1 VQAIGST
8 GNLSSPSSYVPVTT
22 TPLPNDQAITSA
34 TVQDN
39 GNGTLTYSAD
49 FATPFAFRR
58 VFIATGTTPCWT
70 TGNASPI
77 CSDYLIENDQVLRYT
92 GTGTDFTYTTV
103 DTVAP
108 TVTAGDDYSWTIPA
122 ADIGTPAGQTVL
134 FNGEGYSPL
143 SYTDPISLGT
153 APAPTNP
160 PYPAA
165 QAAALSQ
172 YVQTAVEQ
180 AAVPP
185 SGSTTGQ
192 PPAADPRCP
201 SAPDDTW
208 HLGRTDGCMVGSF
221 TVSRSLVDGLL
232 PGAFTLGV
240 TDVVN
245 ASTGGRS
252 WSEQVTL
259 EMQTVSGTVPDYSIT
274 VAPTCSDSCA
284 TATPTVA
291 TLVPGQ
297 PVTMTFAWTDAGPA
311 TDFVNVATDAT
322 LVPQLPALT
331 LPFTPVAQTVSLGWS
346 TPVLRCAGTPGTR
359 SAGCVFPES
368 LTGYQ
373 QR

>member
-1 VQAIGST
+1 
-8 GNLSSPSSYVPVTT
+8 
-22 TPLPNDQAITSA
+22 
-34 TVQDN
+34 
-39 GNGTLTYSAD
+39 
-49 FATPFAFRR
+49 
-58 VFIATGTTPCWT
+58 
-70 TGNASPI
+70 
-77 CSDYLIENDQVLRYT
+77 
-92 GTGTDFTYTTV
+92 
-103 DTVAP
+103 
-108 TVTAGDDYSWTIPA
+108 
-122 ADIGTPAGQTVL
+122 VL

-192 PPAADPRCP
+192 PPATDQRCP

-232 PGAFTLGV
+232 PGTFTLGV

-252 WSEQVTL
+252 WTEQVTL
-259 EMQTVSGTVPDYSIT
+259 EMQAVSGTVPDYSIT

-297 PVTMTFAWTDAGPA
+297 PVTMTFAWTDTGPA
-311 TDFVNVATDAT
+311 TDFVNVISDAT
-322 LVPQLPALT
+322 LVPQLPALS
-331 LPFTPVAQTVSLGWS
+331 LPFTPVAQTVALGWS
-346 TPVLRCAGTPGTR
+346 TPVLRCTGSPGAWN
-359 SAGCVFPES
+359 AGCVFPQS
-368 LTGYQ
+368 QQTGYQ
-373 QR
+373 H